1 VLGEIPEF
9 PEQIKESLYEE
20 EDEEDAAPMLIKTS
34 EGAIKSN
41 KQSILLVSEYDFL
54 TSSQRLTS
62 SRNLTLTVSVNRE
75 SEGTEPLK

>member
-54 TSSQRLTS
+54 NSSQRLTS

-75 SEGTEPLK
+75 SEGTEPL

>member
-1 VLGEIPEF
+1 MLGEIPEF

-54 TSSQRLTS
+54 NSSQRLTS
-62 SRNLTLTVSVNRE
+62 SRKLTLTVSVNRE